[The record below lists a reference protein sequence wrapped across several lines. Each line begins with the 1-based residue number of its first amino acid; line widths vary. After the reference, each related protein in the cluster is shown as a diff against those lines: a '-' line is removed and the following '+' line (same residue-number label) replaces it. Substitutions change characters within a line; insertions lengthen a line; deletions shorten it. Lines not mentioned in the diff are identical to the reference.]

1 MRGKCALLYHC
12 CTMRVVYVLLLGEM
26 SGMSF
31 EIGLAQTVH
40 PKDGDV
46 VGMVKRYAEQA
57 RMYGV
62 DLLVFP
68 EALMTPFEKTP
79 EEYRAIAEPV
89 GGAFSQAIAEHAK
102 RYGIW
107 ILYTMLEEVPE
118 GKQPYNTAV
127 LVDDK
132 GKIQTTYRKTHL
144 FDTDTIQE
152 SERIT
157 PGKNLH
163 IPTATPFGKIGIGIC
178 YDLRFP
184 ELARKAALEGCDVMI
199 YTAAWLDGPRKADHW
214 KSLLRARAIENEF
227 FVVGLSRCDSGYL
240 GRSLIVNPFGEV
252 IEETGPIMDL
262 VVATIDLE
270 EVAEA
275 RAAMPVLDHVRNDLY

>member
-1 MRGKCALLYHC
+1 
-12 CTMRVVYVLLLGEM
+12 
-26 SGMSF
+26 MSF

-46 VGMVKRYAEQA
+46 LGMVKRYAEQA
-57 RMYGV
+57 RMYDV

-79 EEYRAIAEPV
+79 DEYCAVAEPV
-89 GGAFSQAIAEHAK
+89 GGAFSQAIAEYAK
-102 RYGIW
+102 RYGVW
-107 ILYTMLEEVPE
+107 ILYTMLEVSPA

-127 LVDDK
+127 LVDST
-132 GKIQTTYRKTHL
+132 GEIQTTYRKTHL
-144 FDTDTIQE
+144 FDTDTIRE

-157 PGKNLH
+157 PGEELH
-163 IPTATPFGKIGIGIC
+163 TPIATPFGTIGIGIC

-184 ELARKAALEGCDVMI
+184 ELARHAALEGCDVMI

-227 FVVGLSRCDSGYL
+227 FVVGLSRCDPGYL

-275 RAAMPVLDHVRNDLY
+275 RAAMPILDHVRSDLY

>member
-1 MRGKCALLYHC
+1 
-12 CTMRVVYVLLLGEM
+12 
-26 SGMSF
+26 MSF

-57 RMYGV
+57 RMYDV

-89 GGAFSQAIAEHAK
+89 GELSQAIAEYAK

-107 ILYTMLEEVPE
+107 ILYTMLEEAPE

-144 FDTDTIQE
+144 FVRTLFK
-152 SERIT
+152 SPSALRLERIFT
-157 PGKNLH
+157 YQLQHRLAKLELV
-163 IPTATPFGKIGIGIC
+163 IC

-184 ELARKAALEGCDVMI
+184 ELARKCCSRRM
-199 YTAAWLDGPRKADHW
+199 
-214 KSLLRARAIENEF
+214 
-227 FVVGLSRCDSGYL
+227 RCDGSIRQPGL
-240 GRSLIVNPFGEV
+240 MARVKLI
-252 IEETGPIMDL
+252 TGN
-262 VVATIDLE
+262 
-270 EVAEA
+270 
-275 RAAMPVLDHVRNDLY
+275 HF